1 MERLSWKRCEV
12 EGKEGWRIARTP
24 IVLGLLLTTGAAWA
38 GPPFTTNDAD
48 PPDVGQW
55 EFILPFTLKRAR
67 DGSRSGE
74 FVTFD
79 INYGYDK
86 FTQLSVEL
94 PLPYTRTDGR
104 TRSGV
109 GDVLLE
115 YKRRFGTDGSKGY
128 FGVNPQLTLPSGD
141 DRRGLGAGRVTAQ
154 LPLLYQKQNGRTL
167 LYSDLRYKWRAG
179 DAGKS
184 FWFLGF
190 AVERQV
196 SERLEVG
203 AELFGTTATAPNGKR
218 NAGFSVCFKYG
229 VSGGSELLVAAGR
242 SLRGDPDLTLFMGL
256 KVLTR

>member
-1 MERLSWKRCEV
+1 MMPQS
-12 EGKEGWRIARTP
+12 
-24 IVLGLLLTTGAAWA
+24 AWA

-86 FTQLSVEL
+86 FTQLSIEL

-115 YKRRFGTDGSKGY
+115 YKRRFGTDGRKGY
-128 FGVNPQLTLPSGD
+128 FGINPQVSLPSGD
-141 DRRGLGAGRVTAQ
+141 DRRSLGAERVTAQ

-167 LYSDLRYKWRAG
+167 FYSDLRYKWRAG
-179 DAGKS
+179 DTGKS
-184 FWFLGF
+184 FWFLGC

-196 SERLEVG
+196 SERLEVS
-203 AELFGTTATAPNGKR
+203 AEIFGTTPTAPNGKSNSGF
-218 NAGFSVCFKYG
+218 NAGFKYRVG
-229 VSGGSELLVAAGR
+229 EGKELLVSAGH
-242 SLRGDPDLTLFMGL
+242 SLRGDPNLTLFVGL
-256 KVLTR
+256 KVLTKGSG